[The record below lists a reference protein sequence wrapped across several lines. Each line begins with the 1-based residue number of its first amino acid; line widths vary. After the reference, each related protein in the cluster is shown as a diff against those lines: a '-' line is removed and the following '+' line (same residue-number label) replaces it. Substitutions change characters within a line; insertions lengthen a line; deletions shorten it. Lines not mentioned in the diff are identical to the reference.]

1 MLEVTGFTIYNLAM
15 LLIPNDMTNYSLDH
29 RPNSYS
35 YMGKLLS
42 IYIRI
47 DIDIYGYK
55 DIFIFIKL
63 VF

>member
-1 MLEVTGFTIYNLAM
+1 M